1 MHLVQSGEI
10 DVDDDAFALAP
21 PVPLATPSFNAKN
34 RLCCLGVA
42 RAAAYDAHDELCAG
56 ATGLCDH
63 VLHLHVMLPKL
74 NRSPVQTFIPRVAAE
89 VSHLRV
95 QCHVVAAYRSLFVAI
110 LLLAST
116 IRPPWSATS

>member
-89 VSHLRV
+89 VLQLRV
-95 QCHVVAAYRSLFVAI
+95 R
-110 LLLAST
+110 
-116 IRPPWSATS
+116 